1 MKITK
6 QLIPDLEKAL
16 NDIDYRVK
24 DVKYLSRD
32 IQEDDAIRELGDL
45 QEEFKKLE
53 LLGNKYREYQ
63 RILGKKSS
71 FSF

>member
-24 DVKYLSRD
+24 DIKYLSRD
-32 IQEDDAIRELGDL
+32 IQEDDAIKELGDL

-53 LLGNKYREYQ
+53 QLGNKYRDYQ
-63 RILGKKSS
+63 KILGKS
-71 FSF
+71 

>member
-24 DVKYLSRD
+24 DIKYLSRD
-32 IQEDDAIRELGDL
+32 IKEEEAIKELGEL

-53 LLGNKYREYQ
+53 QLGNKYRDYQ
-63 RILGKKSS
+63 KILGNPLKQ
-71 FSF
+71 